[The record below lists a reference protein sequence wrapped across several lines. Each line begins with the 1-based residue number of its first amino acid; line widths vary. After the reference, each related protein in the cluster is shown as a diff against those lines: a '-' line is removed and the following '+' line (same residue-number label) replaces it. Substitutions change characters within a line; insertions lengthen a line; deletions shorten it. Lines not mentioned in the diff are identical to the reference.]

1 MSHQQG
7 DEATPTEDPREQG
20 MGDQMPEE
28 NPEGQGAG
36 GGERQ
41 GPESGAGGT
50 QAPDTS
56 RDEGPEDD
64 PGRATATPNAAGGR
78 ARSLRHAPRWARR
91 RPPCGRGPRAS

>member
-41 GPESGAGGT
+41 GPESGAGGAH
-50 QAPDTS
+50 APDTS

-64 PGRATATPNAAGGR
+64 PGRATGNPNAAG
-78 ARSLRHAPRWARR
+78 
-91 RPPCGRGPRAS
+91 

>member
-7 DEATPTEDPREQG
+7 DEATPTEDPRQQG
-20 MGDQMPEE
+20 MGDQLPEE

-64 PGRATATPNAAGGR
+64 PGRATGNPKAAG
-78 ARSLRHAPRWARR
+78 
-91 RPPCGRGPRAS
+91 